1 MAGFYIKKV
10 IAKSDTKPTSFV
22 EFTEGLSIIQGRSDT
37 GKSCIVK
44 CIEFVFGGDMKHL
57 KTPFKESS
65 GFNEA
70 VVVLSTDE
78 GDITISR
85 KVGKNSVE
93 VSAPD
98 IDWIEGGIY
107 ALKKPPKT
115 AKNPKPVLNEIMMQ
129 LLGFDEEPEVTKNAR
144 FDKERMTW
152 ASLLRLVYIKEGRID
167 SEEAI
172 FEPTDNYE
180 KTPFLSSLLYLL
192 YGHDFGNADA
202 QTKKEIKKARREA
215 IKEYLSGKIQ
225 IASDRREQLKKQMQL
240 FVGVN
245 VEQAITDMVSSLN
258 ATEQSISAALDKS
271 KSLLGEIMKGEKRLA
286 QCNVLLSRYEYLRS
300 QYKAD
305 IQRLSFI
312 VEGEQ
317 ETKKLPT
324 VSTCPFCEG
333 KIVHR
338 KKATYVDASKAELTR
353 IIAQLEGLDTAE
365 KNVQLEKEEIE
376 ALLEKLRQER
386 DDIDR
391 LIKDELKP
399 KSAELEASINALKA
413 YVRLSE
419 EMRVV
424 AAYAQDWE
432 TDIDNYDATE
442 ETETPLVYHPKDYFD
457 SEFQTGMTENA
468 ESILTECR
476 YHNFTAARFDIPTFD
491 IEVNGESKSSSHGKG
506 YRSYLNTVVALMFR
520 KFFME
525 HAVYNPGL
533 LIIDTPLHGLDEEVS
548 EDAPESMRAGLFTY
562 FMNHQEGQLI
572 IIENLDHI
580 PNLDYVSSGAN
591 VITFTKRRGDGSR
604 YGFLNEVY

>member
-22 EFTEGLSIIQGRSDT
+22 EFTEGLNIIQGRSDT

-93 VSAPD
+93 VSAPE
-98 IDWIEGGIY
+98 IDWIEGGTY

-115 AKNPKPVLNEIMMQ
+115 TKNPKPVLNEIMMQ
-129 LLGFDEEPEVTKNAR
+129 LLGFNEEPEVTKNAR

-152 ASLLRLVYIKEGRID
+152 ASLLRLVYVKEGRID

-180 KTPFLSSLLYLL
+180 KTPFLSSLLYLI

-215 IKEYLSGKIQ
+215 VKEYLNGKIQ
-225 IASDRREQLKKQMQL
+225 IASDRREQLEKQMQL
-240 FVGVN
+240 FDGVN
-245 VEQAITDMVSSLN
+245 VEQTISDMVSSLN
-258 ATEQSISAALDKS
+258 ATEQSISEALDKS

-365 KNVQLEKEEIE
+365 KNVHREKEEIE
-376 ALLEKLRQER
+376 AALEKLRQER

-491 IEVNGESKSSSHGKG
+491 IEVNGEAKASSHGKG

-520 KFFME
+520 KFLAE
-525 HAVYNPGL
+525 HATYNPGL
-533 LIIDTPLHGLDEEVS
+533 LIIDTPLHGLDEEVP

-572 IIENLDHI
+572 VIENLDHI
-580 PNLDYVSSGAN
+580 PNLDYENSGAN
-591 VITFTKRRGDGSR
+591 VITFTKKRDEGR
-604 YGFLNEVY
+604 YGFLNDVY

>member
-22 EFTEGLSIIQGRSDT
+22 EFTEGLNIIQGRSDT

-93 VSAPD
+93 VSAPE
-98 IDWIEGGIY
+98 IDWIEGGTY

-115 AKNPKPVLNEIMMQ
+115 TKNPKPVLNEIMMQ
-129 LLGFDEEPEVTKNAR
+129 LLGFDEEPEVTKNAS

-152 ASLLRLVYIKEGRID
+152 ASLLRLVYVKEGRID

-180 KTPFLSSLLYLL
+180 KTPFLSSLLYLI

-215 IKEYLSGKIQ
+215 VKEYLNGKIQ
-225 IASDRREQLKKQMQL
+225 IASDRREQLEKQMQL
-240 FVGVN
+240 FDGVN
-245 VEQAITDMVSSLN
+245 VEQTISDMVSSLN

-365 KNVQLEKEEIE
+365 KNVHREKEEIE
-376 ALLEKLRQER
+376 AALEKLRQER

-491 IEVNGESKSSSHGKG
+491 IEVNGEAKASSHGKG

-520 KFFME
+520 KFLAE
-525 HAVYNPGL
+525 HATYNPGL
-533 LIIDTPLHGLDEEVS
+533 LIIDTPLHGLDEEVP

-562 FMNHQEGQLI
+562 FMKHQEGQLI
-572 IIENLDHI
+572 VIENLDHI
-580 PNLDYVSSGAN
+580 PNLDYENSGAN
-591 VITFTKRRGDGSR
+591 VITFTKKRDKGR
-604 YGFLNEVY
+604 YGFLNDVY

>member
-22 EFTEGLSIIQGRSDT
+22 EFTEGLNIIQGRSDT

-93 VSAPD
+93 VSAPE
-98 IDWIEGGIY
+98 IDWIEGGTY

-115 AKNPKPVLNEIMMQ
+115 TKNPKPVLNEIMMQ
-129 LLGFDEEPEVTKNAR
+129 LLGFNEEPEVTKNAR

-152 ASLLRLVYIKEGRID
+152 ASLLRLVYVKEGRID

-180 KTPFLSSLLYLL
+180 KTPFLSSLLYLI

-215 IKEYLSGKIQ
+215 VKEYLNGKIQ
-225 IASDRREQLKKQMQL
+225 IASDRREQLEKQMQL
-240 FVGVN
+240 FDGVN
-245 VEQAITDMVSSLN
+245 VEQTISDMVSSLN

-365 KNVQLEKEEIE
+365 KNVHREKEEIE
-376 ALLEKLRQER
+376 AALEKLRQER

-491 IEVNGESKSSSHGKG
+491 IEVNGEAKASSHGKG

-520 KFFME
+520 KFLAE
-525 HAVYNPGL
+525 HATYNPGL
-533 LIIDTPLHGLDEEVS
+533 LIIDTPLHGLDEEVP

-572 IIENLDHI
+572 VIENLDHI
-580 PNLDYVSSGAN
+580 PNLDYENSGAN
-591 VITFTKRRGDGSR
+591 VITFTKKRGEGR
-604 YGFLNEVY
+604 YGFLNDVY

>member
-1 MAGFYIKKV
+1 MAGFYIKRV

-22 EFTEGLSIIQGRSDT
+22 ELTEGLNIIQGRSDT

-57 KTPFKESS
+57 RTPFKESS

-70 VVVLSTDE
+70 VVVICTDE

-93 VSAPD
+93 VTAPE
-98 IDWIEGGIY
+98 IDWIEDGVY

-115 AKNPKPVLNEIMMQ
+115 AKNPKPVLNEIMMH

-152 ASLLRLVYIKEGRID
+152 TSLLRLLYIKEGCID
-167 SEEAI
+167 AEEAI

-180 KTPFLSSLLYLL
+180 KTPFLSSILYLI

-215 IKEYLSGKIQ
+215 VKEYLSGRIQ
-225 IASDRREQLKKQMQL
+225 LAADRRKELEKQLHQFDGL
-240 FVGVN
+240 N
-245 VEQAITDMVSSLN
+245 VEQTISDMVASLN
-258 ATEQSISAALDKS
+258 ATERSISEALEKS
-271 KSLLGEIMKGEKRLA
+271 KGLLAEIMQGEKRLA

-317 ETKKLPT
+317 ETKKLPV

-338 KKATYVDASKAELTR
+338 HKETFVDASKAELTR

-365 KNVQLEKEEIE
+365 KNVQREKLEIE
-376 ALLEKLRQER
+376 ASLERLREER
-386 DDIDR
+386 EDIER
-391 LIKDELKP
+391 LIRDELKP
-399 KSAELEASINALKA
+399 KSAELEASISALKA
-413 YVRLSE
+413 YIRLSE

-424 AAYAQDWE
+424 VTYAHDWE
-432 TDIDNYDATE
+432 TDIDSYEATE

-468 ESILTECR
+468 ETILSECR
-476 YHNFTAARFDIPTFD
+476 YPNFTAARFDIPTFD
-491 IEVNGESKSSSHGKG
+491 IEVNGEAKATSHGKG

-520 KFFME
+520 KYLME
-525 HAVYNPGL
+525 RAVYNPGI
-533 LIIDTPLHGLDEEVS
+533 LILDTPLHGLDEEAA

-562 FMNHQEGQLI
+562 FLNHQEGQLI
-572 IIENLDHI
+572 VIENLDHI
-580 PNLDYVSSGAN
+580 PHLEFEKSGAN
-591 VITFTKRRGDGSR
+591 VITFTKRLDDGR
-604 YGFLNEVY
+604 YGFLSEVY

>member
-22 EFTEGLSIIQGRSDT
+22 EFTEGLNIIQGRSDT

-93 VSAPD
+93 VSAPE
-98 IDWIEGGIY
+98 IDWIEGGTY

-115 AKNPKPVLNEIMMQ
+115 TKNPRPVLNEIMMQ
-129 LLGFDEEPEVTKNAR
+129 LLGFNEEPEVTKNAR

-152 ASLLRLVYIKEGRID
+152 ASLLRLVYVKEGRID

-180 KTPFLSSLLYLL
+180 KTPFLSSLLYLI

-215 IKEYLSGKIQ
+215 VKEYLNGKIQ
-225 IASDRREQLKKQMQL
+225 IASDRREQLEKQMQL
-240 FVGVN
+240 FDGVN
-245 VEQAITDMVSSLN
+245 VEQTISDMVSSLN

-365 KNVQLEKEEIE
+365 KNVHREKEEIE
-376 ALLEKLRQER
+376 AALEKLRQER

-491 IEVNGESKSSSHGKG
+491 IEVNGEAKASSHGKG

-520 KFFME
+520 KFLAE
-525 HAVYNPGL
+525 HATYNPGL
-533 LIIDTPLHGLDEEVS
+533 LIIDTPLHGLDEEVP

-572 IIENLDHI
+572 VIENLDHI
-580 PNLDYVSSGAN
+580 PNLDYESSGAN
-591 VITFTKRRGDGSR
+591 VITFTKRRDEGR
-604 YGFLNEVY
+604 YGFLNDVY

>member
-1 MAGFYIKKV
+1 MKFTKMQGCGNDYVYVNCFSEQVQDPSTLAKRIADRHYGVGGDGLILIEPSDRADAYMHMFNLDGSEGNMCGNGIRCVAKFIYDHGIIPADRTEAV
-10 IAKSDTKPTSFV
+10 IDTKSGLKNIKLYTEHGVMTRATVDMGVAKLTS
-22 EFTEGLSIIQGRSDT
+22 ELPE
-37 GKSCIVK
+37 
-44 CIEFVFGGDMKHL
+44 
-57 KTPFKESS
+57 
-65 GFNEA
+65 
-70 VVVLSTDE
+70 
-78 GDITISR
+78 DITVHGMHLHFIGID
-85 KVGKNSVE
+85 VG
-93 VSAPD
+93 
-98 IDWIEGGIY
+98 
-107 ALKKPPKT
+107 
-115 AKNPKPVLNEIMMQ
+115 NPH
-129 LLGFDEEPEVTKNAR
+129 A
-144 FDKERMTW
+144 
-152 ASLLRLVYIKEGRID
+152 VY
-167 SEEAI
+167 
-172 FEPTDNYE
+172 
-180 KTPFLSSLLYLL
+180 FLSDNPELRVSKVSDLDFLL

-215 IKEYLSGKIQ
+215 VKEYLSGKIQ
-225 IASDRREQLKKQMQL
+225 IASDRREQLEKQMQQ

-399 KSAELEASINALKA
+399 KSAELESSINALKA

-432 TDIDNYDATE
+432 TDIDNYDAAE

-580 PNLDYVSSGAN
+580 PNLDYESSGAN

>member
-10 IAKSDTKPTSFV
+10 IAKSDKKPTSSV
-22 EFTEGLSIIQGRSDT
+22 EFTEGLNIIQGRSDT

-44 CIEFVFGGDMKHL
+44 CIEFVFGGDMRHL
-57 KTPFKESS
+57 KTPFKETS

-70 VVVLSTDE
+70 AVILGTDE

-85 KVGKNSVE
+85 KVGQNSVE
-93 VSAPD
+93 VAAPE
-98 IDWIEGGIY
+98 IDWIEGGTY

-115 AKNPKPVLNEIMMQ
+115 AKHPKPVLNEIMMQ

-152 ASLLRLVYIKEGRID
+152 ANILRLFYVKEGRID

-180 KTPFLSSLLYLL
+180 KTPFLSSLLYLI

-215 IKEYLSGKIQ
+215 VKDYLNGKIQ
-225 IASDRREQLKKQMQL
+225 LASDRREKLEQQMKV
-240 FVGVN
+240 FNGVN
-245 VEQAITDMVSSLN
+245 VEQTISDMVSSLKE
-258 ATEQSISAALDKS
+258 TDESISAALEKS
-271 KSLLGEIMKGEKRLA
+271 KSLLAEIMQGEKRLA
-286 QCNVLLSRYEYLRS
+286 QCNVLLSRYNYLRS
-300 QYKAD
+300 QYKSD

-312 VEGEQ
+312 VEGEA
-317 ETKKLPT
+317 ETKKLPA

-338 KKATYVDASKAELTR
+338 KKRSYVDASKAELTR
-353 IIAQLEGLDTAE
+353 IIAQMEGLDTAE
-365 KNVQLEKEEIE
+365 KNVKKEKEAIE
-376 ALLEKLRQER
+376 ASLKQLREQRES
-386 DDIDR
+386 IER

-399 KSAELEASINALKA
+399 KSAELEASINTLKA
-413 YVRLSE
+413 YIRLSE

-424 AAYAQDWE
+424 AAYAKDWE
-432 TDIDNYDATE
+432 TDIDSFEVPE
-442 ETETPLVYHPKDYFD
+442 EGETQLVYHSKDYFGSD
-457 SEFQTGMTENA
+457 FQTGMTENA

-491 IEVNGESKSSSHGKG
+491 IEVNGEAKATSHGKG

-520 KFFME
+520 KYLME
-525 HAVYNPGL
+525 NAVFNPRL
-533 LIIDTPLHGLDEEVS
+533 LIIDTPLHGLDEEVE
-548 EDAPESMRAGLFTY
+548 EDAPESMRSGLFTY

-572 IIENLDHI
+572 VIENLDHI
-580 PNLDYVSSGAN
+580 PHLEYKKSGAN
-591 VITFTKRRGDGSR
+591 VITFTKRLDEGR
-604 YGFLNEVY
+604 YGFLAEVY

>member
-22 EFTEGLSIIQGRSDT
+22 EFTEGLNIIQGRSDT

-85 KVGKNSVE
+85 KVGKNSAE
-93 VSAPD
+93 VSAPE
-98 IDWIEGGIY
+98 IDWIEGGTY

-115 AKNPKPVLNEIMMQ
+115 TKNPKPVLNEIMMQ
-129 LLGFDEEPEVTKNAR
+129 LLGFNEEPEVTKNAR

-152 ASLLRLVYIKEGRID
+152 ASLLRLVYVKEGRID

-180 KTPFLSSLLYLL
+180 KTPFLSSLLYLI

-215 IKEYLSGKIQ
+215 VKEYLNGKIQ
-225 IASDRREQLKKQMQL
+225 IASDRREQLEKQMQL
-240 FVGVN
+240 FDGVN
-245 VEQAITDMVSSLN
+245 VEQTISDMVSSLN

-365 KNVQLEKEEIE
+365 KNGHREKEEIE
-376 ALLEKLRQER
+376 AALEKLRQER

-491 IEVNGESKSSSHGKG
+491 IEVNGEAKASSHGKG

-520 KFFME
+520 KFLAE
-525 HAVYNPGL
+525 HATYNPGL
-533 LIIDTPLHGLDEEVS
+533 LIIDTPLHGLDEEVP

-572 IIENLDHI
+572 VIENLDHI
-580 PNLDYVSSGAN
+580 PNLDYENSGAN
-591 VITFTKRRGDGSR
+591 VITFTKKRGEGR
-604 YGFLNEVY
+604 YGFLNDVY

>member
-1 MAGFYIKKV
+1 MAGFYIKRV

-22 EFTEGLSIIQGRSDT
+22 ELTEGLNIIQGRSDT

-57 KTPFKESS
+57 RTPFKESS

-70 VVVLSTDE
+70 VVVICTDE

-93 VSAPD
+93 VTAPE
-98 IDWIEGGIY
+98 IDWIEDGVY

-115 AKNPKPVLNEIMMQ
+115 AKNPKPVLNEIMMH

-152 ASLLRLVYIKEGRID
+152 ASLLRLLYIKEGCID
-167 SEEAI
+167 AEEAI

-180 KTPFLSSLLYLL
+180 KTPFLSSILYLI

-215 IKEYLSGKIQ
+215 VKEYLSGRIQ
-225 IASDRREQLKKQMQL
+225 LAADRRKELEEQLHQFDGL
-240 FVGVN
+240 N
-245 VEQAITDMVSSLN
+245 VEQTISDMVASLN
-258 ATEQSISAALDKS
+258 ATERSISVALEES
-271 KSLLGEIMKGEKRLA
+271 KGLLAEIMQGEKRLA

-317 ETKKLPT
+317 ETKKLPV

-338 KKATYVDASKAELTR
+338 HKETFVDASKAELTR

-365 KNVQLEKEEIE
+365 KNVQREKLEIE
-376 ALLEKLRQER
+376 ASLERLREER
-386 DDIDR
+386 EDIER
-391 LIKDELKP
+391 LIRDELKP
-399 KSAELEASINALKA
+399 KSAELEASISALKA
-413 YVRLSE
+413 YIRLSE

-424 AAYAQDWE
+424 VTYAHDWE
-432 TDIDNYDATE
+432 TDIDSYDATE

-468 ESILTECR
+468 EAILSECR
-476 YHNFTAARFDIPTFD
+476 YPNFTAARFDIPTFD
-491 IEVNGESKSSSHGKG
+491 IEVNGEAKATSHGKG
-506 YRSYLNTVVALMFR
+506 YLSYLNTVVALMFR
-520 KFFME
+520 KYLME

-533 LIIDTPLHGLDEEVS
+533 LILDTPLHGLDEEAT

-580 PNLDYVSSGAN
+580 PNLEFEKSGAN
-591 VITFTKRRGDGSR
+591 VITFTKRLDDGR
-604 YGFLNEVY
+604 YGFLSEVY

>member
-22 EFTEGLSIIQGRSDT
+22 EFTEGLNIIQGRSDT

-78 GDITISR
+78 GDIFISR

-98 IDWIEGGIY
+98 IEWIEGGTY
-107 ALKKPPKT
+107 ALVKPPKST
-115 AKNPKPVLNEIMMQ
+115 KNPKPVLNEIMMQ

-144 FDKERMTW
+144 FDKVRMTW
-152 ASLLRLVYIKEGRID
+152 ANLLRLVYVKEGRID

-180 KTPFLSSLLYLL
+180 KTPFLSSLLYLI

-215 IKEYLSGKIQ
+215 VKEYLNGKIQ
-225 IASDRREQLKKQMQL
+225 IASDRREQLEKQMLL
-240 FVGVN
+240 FDGVN
-245 VEQAITDMVSSLN
+245 VEQTISDMVSSLN

-365 KNVQLEKEEIE
+365 KNVQREKEEIE
-376 ALLEKLRQER
+376 AALEKLRRER

-491 IEVNGESKSSSHGKG
+491 IEVNGEAKASSHGKG

-520 KFFME
+520 KFLAE
-525 HAVYNPGL
+525 HATYNPGL
-533 LIIDTPLHGLDEEVS
+533 LIIDTPLHGLDEEVP

-572 IIENLDHI
+572 VIENLDHI
-580 PNLDYVSSGAN
+580 PNLDYESSGAN
-591 VITFTKRRGDGSR
+591 VITFTKKRNEGR
-604 YGFLNEVY
+604 YGFLNDVY

>member
-22 EFTEGLSIIQGRSDT
+22 EFTEGLNIIQGRSDT

-93 VSAPD
+93 VSAPE
-98 IDWIEGGIY
+98 IDWIEGGTY

-115 AKNPKPVLNEIMMQ
+115 TKNPKPVLNEIMMQ
-129 LLGFDEEPEVTKNAR
+129 LLGFNEEPEVTKNAR

-152 ASLLRLVYIKEGRID
+152 ASLLRLVYVKEGRID

-180 KTPFLSSLLYLL
+180 KTPFLSSLLYLI

-215 IKEYLSGKIQ
+215 VKEYLNGKIQ
-225 IASDRREQLKKQMQL
+225 IASDRREQLEKQMQL
-240 FVGVN
+240 FDGVN
-245 VEQAITDMVSSLN
+245 VEQTISDMVSSLN

-365 KNVQLEKEEIE
+365 KNVHREKEEIE
-376 ALLEKLRQER
+376 AALEKLRQER

-491 IEVNGESKSSSHGKG
+491 IEVNGEAKASSHGKG

-520 KFFME
+520 KFLAE
-525 HAVYNPGL
+525 HATYNPGL
-533 LIIDTPLHGLDEEVS
+533 LIIDTPLHGLDEEVP

-572 IIENLDHI
+572 VIENLDHI
-580 PNLDYVSSGAN
+580 PNLDYVNSGAN
-591 VITFTKRRGDGSR
+591 VITFTKKRDEGR
-604 YGFLNEVY
+604 YGFLNDVY

>member
-22 EFTEGLSIIQGRSDT
+22 EFTEGLNIIQGRSDT

-93 VSAPD
+93 VSAPE
-98 IDWIEGGIY
+98 IDWIEGGTY

-115 AKNPKPVLNEIMMQ
+115 TKNPKPVLNEIMMQ
-129 LLGFDEEPEVTKNAR
+129 LLGFNEEPEVTKNAR

-152 ASLLRLVYIKEGRID
+152 ASLLRLVYVKEGRID

-180 KTPFLSSLLYLL
+180 KTPFLSSLLYLI

-215 IKEYLSGKIQ
+215 VKEYLNGKIQ
-225 IASDRREQLKKQMQL
+225 IASDRREQLEKQMQL
-240 FVGVN
+240 FDGVN
-245 VEQAITDMVSSLN
+245 VEQTISDMVSSLN
-258 ATEQSISAALDKS
+258 ATEESISEALDKS

-365 KNVQLEKEEIE
+365 KNVHREKEEIE
-376 ALLEKLRQER
+376 AALEKLRQER

-432 TDIDNYDATE
+432 RDIDNYDATE

-491 IEVNGESKSSSHGKG
+491 IEVNGEAKASSHGKG

-520 KFFME
+520 KFLAE
-525 HAVYNPGL
+525 HATYNPGL
-533 LIIDTPLHGLDEEVS
+533 LIIDTPLHGLDEEVP

-572 IIENLDHI
+572 VIENLDHI
-580 PNLDYVSSGAN
+580 PNLDYENSGAN
-591 VITFTKRRGDGSR
+591 VITFTKKRDEGR
-604 YGFLNEVY
+604 YGFLNDVY

>member
-22 EFTEGLSIIQGRSDT
+22 EFTEGLNIIQGRSDT

-85 KVGKNSVE
+85 KVGKNSAE
-93 VSAPD
+93 VSAPE
-98 IDWIEGGIY
+98 IDWIEGGTY

-115 AKNPKPVLNEIMMQ
+115 TKNPKPVLNEIMMQ
-129 LLGFDEEPEVTKNAR
+129 LLGFNEEPEVTKNAR

-152 ASLLRLVYIKEGRID
+152 ASLLRLVYVKEGRID

-180 KTPFLSSLLYLL
+180 KTPFLSSLLYLI

-215 IKEYLSGKIQ
+215 VKEYLNGKIQ
-225 IASDRREQLKKQMQL
+225 IASDRREQLEKQMQL
-240 FVGVN
+240 FDGVN
-245 VEQAITDMVSSLN
+245 VEQTISDMVSSLN

-365 KNVQLEKEEIE
+365 KNVHREKEEIE
-376 ALLEKLRQER
+376 AALEKLRQER

-491 IEVNGESKSSSHGKG
+491 IEVNGEAKASSHGKG

-520 KFFME
+520 KFLAE
-525 HAVYNPGL
+525 HATYNPGL
-533 LIIDTPLHGLDEEVS
+533 LIIDTPLHGLDEEVP
-548 EDAPESMRAGLFTY
+548 EGAPESMRAGLFTY

-572 IIENLDHI
+572 VIENLDHI
-580 PNLDYVSSGAN
+580 PNLDYENSGAN
-591 VITFTKRRGDGSR
+591 VITFTKKRGEGR
-604 YGFLNEVY
+604 YGFLNDVY

>member
-1 MAGFYIKKV
+1 MAGFYIKQV

-22 EFTEGLSIIQGRSDT
+22 EFTEGLNIVQGRSDT

-65 GFNEA
+65 GFNEV

-78 GDITISR
+78 GDISISR

-98 IDWIEGGIY
+98 IEWIEGGTY
-107 ALKKPPKT
+107 ALVKPPKT

-144 FDKERMTW
+144 FDKVRMTW
-152 ASLLRLVYIKEGRID
+152 TNLLRLVYVKEGRID

-180 KTPFLSSLLYLL
+180 KTPFLSSLLYLI

-215 IKEYLSGKIQ
+215 VKEYLNGKIQ
-225 IASDRREQLKKQMQL
+225 IASDRREQLEKQMQL
-240 FVGVN
+240 FDGVN
-245 VEQAITDMVSSLN
+245 VEQTISDMVSSLN

-365 KNVQLEKEEIE
+365 KNIQREKEEIE
-376 ALLEKLRQER
+376 AALEKLRQER

-491 IEVNGESKSSSHGKG
+491 IEVNGEAKASSHGKG
-506 YRSYLNTVVALMFR
+506 YRSYLNTIVALMFR
-520 KFFME
+520 KFLAE
-525 HAVYNPGL
+525 HATYNPGL
-533 LIIDTPLHGLDEEVS
+533 LIIDTPLHGLDEEVP

-572 IIENLDHI
+572 VIENLDHI
-580 PNLDYVSSGAN
+580 PNLDYESSGAN
-591 VITFTKRRGDGSR
+591 VITFTKRRDEGR
-604 YGFLNEVY
+604 YGFLNDVY

>member
-22 EFTEGLSIIQGRSDT
+22 EFTEGLNIIQGRSDT

-85 KVGKNSVE
+85 KVGKNSAE
-93 VSAPD
+93 VSAPE
-98 IDWIEGGIY
+98 IDWIEGGTY

-115 AKNPKPVLNEIMMQ
+115 TKNPKPVLNEIMMQ
-129 LLGFDEEPEVTKNAR
+129 LLGFNEEPEVTKNAR

-152 ASLLRLVYIKEGRID
+152 ASLLRLVYVKEGRID

-180 KTPFLSSLLYLL
+180 KTPFLSSLLYLI

-215 IKEYLSGKIQ
+215 VKEYLNGKIQ
-225 IASDRREQLKKQMQL
+225 IASDRREQLEKQMQL
-240 FVGVN
+240 FDGVN
-245 VEQAITDMVSSLN
+245 VEQTISDMVSSLN

-353 IIAQLEGLDTAE
+353 IIAQVEGLDTAE
-365 KNVQLEKEEIE
+365 KNVHREKEEIE
-376 ALLEKLRQER
+376 AALEKLRQER

-491 IEVNGESKSSSHGKG
+491 IEVNGEAKASSHGKG

-520 KFFME
+520 KFLAE
-525 HAVYNPGL
+525 HATYNPGL
-533 LIIDTPLHGLDEEVS
+533 LIIDTPLHGLDEEVP

-572 IIENLDHI
+572 VIENLDHI
-580 PNLDYVSSGAN
+580 PNLDYENSGAN
-591 VITFTKRRGDGSR
+591 VITFTKKRGEGR
-604 YGFLNEVY
+604 YGFLNDVY

>member
-22 EFTEGLSIIQGRSDT
+22 EFTEGLNIIQGRSDT

-93 VSAPD
+93 VSAPE
-98 IDWIEGGIY
+98 IDWIEGGTY

-115 AKNPKPVLNEIMMQ
+115 TKNPKPVLNEIMMQ
-129 LLGFDEEPEVTKNAR
+129 LLGFNEEPEVTKNAR

-152 ASLLRLVYIKEGRID
+152 ASLLRLVYVKEGRID

-180 KTPFLSSLLYLL
+180 KTPFLSSLLYLI

-215 IKEYLSGKIQ
+215 VKEYLNGKIQ
-225 IASDRREQLKKQMQL
+225 IASDRREQLEKQMQL
-240 FVGVN
+240 FDGVN
-245 VEQAITDMVSSLN
+245 VEQTISDMVSSLN

-353 IIAQLEGLDTAE
+353 ILAQLEGLDTAE
-365 KNVQLEKEEIE
+365 KNVHREKEEIE
-376 ALLEKLRQER
+376 AALEKLRQER

-491 IEVNGESKSSSHGKG
+491 IEVNGEAKASSHGKG

-520 KFFME
+520 KFLAE
-525 HAVYNPGL
+525 HATYNPGL
-533 LIIDTPLHGLDEEVS
+533 LIIDTPLHGLDEEVP

-572 IIENLDHI
+572 VIENLDHI
-580 PNLDYVSSGAN
+580 PNLDYENSGAN
-591 VITFTKRRGDGSR
+591 VITFTKKRDEGR
-604 YGFLNEVY
+604 YGFLNDVY

>member
-22 EFTEGLSIIQGRSDT
+22 EFTEGLNIIQGRSDT

-93 VSAPD
+93 VSAPE
-98 IDWIEGGIY
+98 IDWIEGGTY

-115 AKNPKPVLNEIMMQ
+115 TKNPKPVLNEIMMQ
-129 LLGFDEEPEVTKNAR
+129 LLGFNEEPEVTKNAR

-152 ASLLRLVYIKEGRID
+152 ASLLRLVYVKEGRID

-180 KTPFLSSLLYLL
+180 KTPFLSSLLYLI

-215 IKEYLSGKIQ
+215 VKEYLNGKIQ
-225 IASDRREQLKKQMQL
+225 IASDRREQLEKQMQL
-240 FVGVN
+240 FDGVN
-245 VEQAITDMVSSLN
+245 VEQTISDMVSSLN

-365 KNVQLEKEEIE
+365 KNVHREKEEIE
-376 ALLEKLRQER
+376 AALEKLRQER

-491 IEVNGESKSSSHGKG
+491 IEVNGEAKASSHGKG
-506 YRSYLNTVVALMFR
+506 YRSYLNTV
-520 KFFME
+520 
-525 HAVYNPGL
+525 
-533 LIIDTPLHGLDEEVS
+533 DEEVP

-572 IIENLDHI
+572 VIENLDHI
-580 PNLDYVSSGAN
+580 PNLAYVNSGAN
-591 VITFTKRRGDGSR
+591 VITFTKKRDEGR
-604 YGFLNEVY
+604 YGFLNDVY

>member
-22 EFTEGLSIIQGRSDT
+22 EFTEGLNIIQGRSDT

-85 KVGKNSVE
+85 KVGKNSAE
-93 VSAPD
+93 VSAPE
-98 IDWIEGGIY
+98 IDWIEGGTY

-115 AKNPKPVLNEIMMQ
+115 TKNPKPVLNEIMMQ
-129 LLGFDEEPEVTKNAR
+129 LLGFNEEPEVTKNAR

-152 ASLLRLVYIKEGRID
+152 ASLLRLVYVKEGRID

-180 KTPFLSSLLYLL
+180 KTPFLSSLLYLI

-215 IKEYLSGKIQ
+215 VKEYLNGKIQ
-225 IASDRREQLKKQMQL
+225 IASDRREQLEKQMQL
-240 FVGVN
+240 FDGVN
-245 VEQAITDMVSSLN
+245 VEQTISDMVSSLN

-365 KNVQLEKEEIE
+365 KNVHREKEEIE
-376 ALLEKLRQER
+376 AALEKLRQER

-491 IEVNGESKSSSHGKG
+491 IEVNGEAKASSHGKG

-520 KFFME
+520 KFLAE
-525 HAVYNPGL
+525 HATYNPGL
-533 LIIDTPLHGLDEEVS
+533 LIIDTPLHGLDEEVP

-572 IIENLDHI
+572 VIENLDHI
-580 PNLDYVSSGAN
+580 PNLDYENSGAN
-591 VITFTKRRGDGSR
+591 VITFTKKRDEGR
-604 YGFLNEVY
+604 YGFLNDVY

>member
-22 EFTEGLSIIQGRSDT
+22 EFTEGLNIIQGRSDT

-93 VSAPD
+93 VSAPE
-98 IDWIEGGIY
+98 IDWIEGGTY

-115 AKNPKPVLNEIMMQ
+115 TKNPKPVLNEIMMQ
-129 LLGFDEEPEVTKNAR
+129 LLGFNEEPEVTKNAR

-152 ASLLRLVYIKEGRID
+152 TSLLRLVYVKEGRID

-180 KTPFLSSLLYLL
+180 KTPFLSSLLYLI

-215 IKEYLSGKIQ
+215 VKEYLNGKIQ
-225 IASDRREQLKKQMQL
+225 IASDRREQLEKQMQL
-240 FVGVN
+240 FDGVN
-245 VEQAITDMVSSLN
+245 VEQTISDMVSSLN

-365 KNVQLEKEEIE
+365 KNVHREKEEIE
-376 ALLEKLRQER
+376 AALEKLRQER

-442 ETETPLVYHPKDYFD
+442 EAETPLVYHPKDYFD

-491 IEVNGESKSSSHGKG
+491 IEVNGEAKASSHGKG

-520 KFFME
+520 KFLAE
-525 HAVYNPGL
+525 HATYNPGL
-533 LIIDTPLHGLDEEVS
+533 LIIDTPLHGLDEEVP

-572 IIENLDHI
+572 VIENLDHI
-580 PNLDYVSSGAN
+580 PNLDYENSGAN
-591 VITFTKRRGDGSR
+591 VITFTKKRDEGR
-604 YGFLNEVY
+604 YGFLNDVY

>member
-22 EFTEGLSIIQGRSDT
+22 EFTEGLNIIQGRSDT

-93 VSAPD
+93 VSAPE
-98 IDWIEGGIY
+98 IDWIEGGTY

-115 AKNPKPVLNEIMMQ
+115 TKNPKPVLNEIMMQ
-129 LLGFDEEPEVTKNAR
+129 LLGFNEEPEVTKNAR

-152 ASLLRLVYIKEGRID
+152 ASLLRLVYVKEGRID

-180 KTPFLSSLLYLL
+180 KTPFLSSLLYLI

-202 QTKKEIKKARREA
+202 QPKKEIKKARREA
-215 IKEYLSGKIQ
+215 VKEYLNGKIQ
-225 IASDRREQLKKQMQL
+225 IASDRREQLEKQMQL
-240 FVGVN
+240 FDGVN
-245 VEQAITDMVSSLN
+245 VEQTISDMVSSLN

-365 KNVQLEKEEIE
+365 KNVHREKEEIE
-376 ALLEKLRQER
+376 AALEKLRQER

-491 IEVNGESKSSSHGKG
+491 IEVNGEAKASSHGKG

-520 KFFME
+520 KFLAE
-525 HAVYNPGL
+525 HATYNPGL
-533 LIIDTPLHGLDEEVS
+533 LIIDTPLHGLDEEVP

-572 IIENLDHI
+572 VIENLDHI
-580 PNLDYVSSGAN
+580 PNLDYENSGAN
-591 VITFTKRRGDGSR
+591 VITFTKKRDEGR
-604 YGFLNEVY
+604 YGFLNDVY

>member
-22 EFTEGLSIIQGRSDT
+22 EFTEGLNIIQGRSDT

-93 VSAPD
+93 VSAPE
-98 IDWIEGGIY
+98 IDWIEGGTY

-115 AKNPKPVLNEIMMQ
+115 TKNPKPVLNEIMMQ
-129 LLGFDEEPEVTKNAR
+129 LLGFNEEPEVTKNAR

-152 ASLLRLVYIKEGRID
+152 ASLLRLVYVKEGRID

-180 KTPFLSSLLYLL
+180 KTPFLSSLLYLI

-215 IKEYLSGKIQ
+215 VKEYLNGKIQ
-225 IASDRREQLKKQMQL
+225 IASDRREQLEKQMQL
-240 FVGVN
+240 FDGVN
-245 VEQAITDMVSSLN
+245 VEQTISDMVSSLN

-365 KNVQLEKEEIE
+365 KNVHREKEEIE
-376 ALLEKLRQER
+376 AALEKLRQER

-491 IEVNGESKSSSHGKG
+491 IEVNGEAKASSHGKG

-520 KFFME
+520 KFLAE
-525 HAVYNPGL
+525 HATYNPGL
-533 LIIDTPLHGLDEEVS
+533 LIIDTPLHGLDEEVP

-572 IIENLDHI
+572 VIENLDHI
-580 PNLDYVSSGAN
+580 PNLDYENSGAN
-591 VITFTKRRGDGSR
+591 VITFTKKRDEGR
-604 YGFLNEVY
+604 YGFLNDVY

>member
-22 EFTEGLSIIQGRSDT
+22 EFTEGLNIIQGRSDT

-93 VSAPD
+93 VSAPE
-98 IDWIEGGIY
+98 IDWIEGGTY

-115 AKNPKPVLNEIMMQ
+115 TKNPKPVLNEIMMQ
-129 LLGFDEEPEVTKNAR
+129 LLGFNEEPEVTKNAR

-152 ASLLRLVYIKEGRID
+152 ASLLRLVYVKEGRID

-180 KTPFLSSLLYLL
+180 KTPFLSSLLYLI

-215 IKEYLSGKIQ
+215 VKEYLNGKIQ
-225 IASDRREQLKKQMQL
+225 IASDRREQLEKQMQL
-240 FVGVN
+240 FDGVN
-245 VEQAITDMVSSLN
+245 VEQTISDMVSSLN
-258 ATEQSISAALDKS
+258 ATEQSISEALDKS

-365 KNVQLEKEEIE
+365 KNVHREKEEIE
-376 ALLEKLRQER
+376 AALEKLRQER

-432 TDIDNYDATE
+432 RDIDNYDATE

-491 IEVNGESKSSSHGKG
+491 IEVNGEAKASSHGKG

-520 KFFME
+520 KFLAE
-525 HAVYNPGL
+525 HATYNPGL
-533 LIIDTPLHGLDEEVS
+533 LIIDTPLHGLDEEVP

-572 IIENLDHI
+572 VIENLDHI
-580 PNLDYVSSGAN
+580 PNLDYENSGAN
-591 VITFTKRRGDGSR
+591 VITFTKKRDEGR
-604 YGFLNEVY
+604 YGFLNDVY

>member
-22 EFTEGLSIIQGRSDT
+22 EFTEGLNIIQGRSDT

-93 VSAPD
+93 VSAPE
-98 IDWIEGGIY
+98 IDWIEGGTY

-115 AKNPKPVLNEIMMQ
+115 TKNPKPVLNEIMMQ
-129 LLGFDEEPEVTKNAR
+129 LLGFNEEPEVTKNAR

-152 ASLLRLVYIKEGRID
+152 ASLLRLVYVKEGRID

-180 KTPFLSSLLYLL
+180 KTPFLSSLLYLI

-215 IKEYLSGKIQ
+215 VKEYLNGKIQ
-225 IASDRREQLKKQMQL
+225 IASDRREQLEKQMQL
-240 FVGVN
+240 FDGVN
-245 VEQAITDMVSSLN
+245 VEQTISDMVSSLN

-365 KNVQLEKEEIE
+365 KNVHQEKEEIE
-376 ALLEKLRQER
+376 AALEKLRQER

-491 IEVNGESKSSSHGKG
+491 IEVNGEAKASSHGKG

-520 KFFME
+520 KFLAE
-525 HAVYNPGL
+525 HATYNPGL
-533 LIIDTPLHGLDEEVS
+533 LIIDTPLHGLDEEVP

-572 IIENLDHI
+572 VIENLDHI
-580 PNLDYVSSGAN
+580 PNLDYENSGAN
-591 VITFTKRRGDGSR
+591 VITFTKKRGEGR
-604 YGFLNEVY
+604 YGFLNDVY

>member
-22 EFTEGLSIIQGRSDT
+22 EFTEGLNIIQGRSDT

-215 IKEYLSGKIQ
+215 VKEYLSGKIQ
-225 IASDRREQLKKQMQL
+225 IASDRREQLEKQMQQ

-391 LIKDELKP
+391 LMFT
-399 KSAELEASINALKA
+399 N
-413 YVRLSE
+413 
-419 EMRVV
+419 
-424 AAYAQDWE
+424 Q
-432 TDIDNYDATE
+432 
-442 ETETPLVYHPKDYFD
+442 FD
-457 SEFQTGMTENA
+457 
-468 ESILTECR
+468 
-476 YHNFTAARFDIPTFD
+476 
-491 IEVNGESKSSSHGKG
+491 HG
-506 YRSYLNTVVALMFR
+506 
-520 KFFME
+520 
-525 HAVYNPGL
+525 
-533 LIIDTPLHGLDEEVS
+533 
-548 EDAPESMRAGLFTY
+548 
-562 FMNHQEGQLI
+562 
-572 IIENLDHI
+572 
-580 PNLDYVSSGAN
+580 
-591 VITFTKRRGDGSR
+591 
-604 YGFLNEVY
+604 

>member
-22 EFTEGLSIIQGRSDT
+22 EFTEGLNIIQGRSDT

-93 VSAPD
+93 VSAPE
-98 IDWIEGGIY
+98 IDWIEGGTY

-115 AKNPKPVLNEIMMQ
+115 TKNPKPVLNEIMMQ
-129 LLGFDEEPEVTKNAR
+129 LLGFNEEPEVTKNAR

-152 ASLLRLVYIKEGRID
+152 ASLLRLAYVKEGRID

-180 KTPFLSSLLYLL
+180 KTPFLSSLLYLI

-215 IKEYLSGKIQ
+215 VKEYLNGKIQ
-225 IASDRREQLKKQMQL
+225 IASDRREQLEKQMQL
-240 FVGVN
+240 FDGVN
-245 VEQAITDMVSSLN
+245 VEQTISDMVSSLN

-365 KNVQLEKEEIE
+365 KNVHREKEEIE
-376 ALLEKLRQER
+376 AALEKLRQER

-491 IEVNGESKSSSHGKG
+491 IEVNGEAKASSHGKG

-520 KFFME
+520 KFLAE
-525 HAVYNPGL
+525 HATYNPGL
-533 LIIDTPLHGLDEEVS
+533 LIIDTPLHGLDEEVP

-572 IIENLDHI
+572 VIENLDHI
-580 PNLDYVSSGAN
+580 PNLDYENSGAN
-591 VITFTKRRGDGSR
+591 VITFTKRRDEGR
-604 YGFLNEVY
+604 YGFLNDVY

>member
-22 EFTEGLSIIQGRSDT
+22 EFTEGLNIIQGRSDT

-85 KVGKNSVE
+85 KVGKNSAE
-93 VSAPD
+93 VSAPE
-98 IDWIEGGIY
+98 IDWIEGGTY

-115 AKNPKPVLNEIMMQ
+115 TKNPKPVLNEIMMQ
-129 LLGFDEEPEVTKNAR
+129 LLGFNEEPEVTKNAR

-152 ASLLRLVYIKEGRID
+152 ASLLRLVYVKEGRID

-180 KTPFLSSLLYLL
+180 KTPFLSSLLYLI

-215 IKEYLSGKIQ
+215 VKEYLNGKIQ
-225 IASDRREQLKKQMQL
+225 IASDRREQLEKQMQL
-240 FVGVN
+240 FDGVN
-245 VEQAITDMVSSLN
+245 VEQTISDMVSSLN

-365 KNVQLEKEEIE
+365 KNVHREKEEIE
-376 ALLEKLRQER
+376 AALEKLRQER

-491 IEVNGESKSSSHGKG
+491 IEVNGEAKASSHGKG

-520 KFFME
+520 KFLAE
-525 HAVYNPGL
+525 HATYNPGL
-533 LIIDTPLHGLDEEVS
+533 LIIDTPLHGLDEEVP

-572 IIENLDHI
+572 VIENLDHI
-580 PNLDYVSSGAN
+580 PNLDYENSGAN
-591 VITFTKRRGDGSR
+591 VITFTKKRGEGR
-604 YGFLNEVY
+604 YGFLNDVY

>member
-22 EFTEGLSIIQGRSDT
+22 EFTEGLNIIQGRSDT

-93 VSAPD
+93 VSAPE
-98 IDWIEGGIY
+98 IDWIEGGTY

-115 AKNPKPVLNEIMMQ
+115 TKNPKPVLNEIMMQ
-129 LLGFDEEPEVTKNAR
+129 LLGFNEEPEVTKNAR

-152 ASLLRLVYIKEGRID
+152 ASLLRLVYVKEGRID

-180 KTPFLSSLLYLL
+180 KTPFLSSLLYLI

-215 IKEYLSGKIQ
+215 VKEYLNGKIQ
-225 IASDRREQLKKQMQL
+225 IASDRREQLEKQMQL
-240 FVGVN
+240 FDGVN
-245 VEQAITDMVSSLN
+245 VEQTISDMVSSLN
-258 ATEQSISAALDKS
+258 ATEQSISTALDKS

-365 KNVQLEKEEIE
+365 KNVHREKEEIE
-376 ALLEKLRQER
+376 AALEKLRQER

-491 IEVNGESKSSSHGKG
+491 IEVNGEAKASSHGKG

-520 KFFME
+520 KFLAE
-525 HAVYNPGL
+525 HATYNPGL
-533 LIIDTPLHGLDEEVS
+533 LIIDTPLHGLDEEVP

-572 IIENLDHI
+572 VIENLDHI
-580 PNLDYVSSGAN
+580 PNLDYENSGAN
-591 VITFTKRRGDGSR
+591 VITFTKKRDEGR
-604 YGFLNEVY
+604 YGFLNDVY

>member
-22 EFTEGLSIIQGRSDT
+22 EFTEGLNIIQGRSDT

-85 KVGKNSVE
+85 KVGKNSAE
-93 VSAPD
+93 VSAPE
-98 IDWIEGGIY
+98 IDWIEGGTY

-115 AKNPKPVLNEIMMQ
+115 TKNPKPVLNEIMMQ

-152 ASLLRLVYIKEGRID
+152 ASLLRLVYVKEGRID

-180 KTPFLSSLLYLL
+180 KTPFLSSLLYLI

-215 IKEYLSGKIQ
+215 VKEYLNGKIQ
-225 IASDRREQLKKQMQL
+225 IASDRREQLEKQMQL
-240 FVGVN
+240 FDGVN
-245 VEQAITDMVSSLN
+245 VEQTISDMVSSLN

-365 KNVQLEKEEIE
+365 KNVHREKEEIE
-376 ALLEKLRQER
+376 AALEKLRQER

-491 IEVNGESKSSSHGKG
+491 IEVNGEAKASSHGKG

-520 KFFME
+520 KFLAE
-525 HAVYNPGL
+525 HATYNPGL
-533 LIIDTPLHGLDEEVS
+533 LIIDTPLHGLDEEVP

-572 IIENLDHI
+572 VIENLDHI
-580 PNLDYVSSGAN
+580 PNLDYENSGAN
-591 VITFTKRRGDGSR
+591 VITFTKKRGEGR
-604 YGFLNEVY
+604 YGFLNDVY